1 MNCQPLDLSSQP
13 SPPNSHRTDHS
24 NAQTHTRP
32 HRREKNNCAEKRTQ
46 GQTQHSDPDLAS
58 VTSSFGRMALS
69 PGILCEVPAHRRR
82 STQSGS
88 PASKEEDS
96 GNVPRWLLQ
105 RNRFNFCVLQNTATP
120 TPQFSQRGINR
131 GGGTPPKQGCP
142 IFGPVQCTGFKI
154 FAPSPAEMA
163 KMLFWHIWLLF
174 SGCFISSENAYSF
187 WRKVLEGNLPW
198 GDSGQQHPDLNHI
211 SALAAQGSHQGNC
224 ALAGHPALWI
234 LTTSCGGP

>member
-1 MNCQPLDLSSQP
+1 MHKHTPGHTEGKKTTVRKRGHKGRHSIQTRTWRASLRHSAGWHSAPGSCARC
-13 SPPNSHRTDHS
+13 PPTAGVAHS
-24 NAQTHTRP
+24 LGHP
-32 HRREKNNCAEKRTQ
+32 HRKRRTVEMCQDGYCKEK
-46 GQTQHSDPDLAS
+46 H
-58 VTSSFGRMALS
+58 
-69 PGILCEVPAHRRR
+69 
-82 STQSGS
+82 
-88 PASKEEDS
+88 
-96 GNVPRWLLQ
+96 
-105 RNRFNFCVLQNTATP
+105 RFNFCVLQNTATP